1 MGFITCFLL
10 IVNLALVI
18 GLDVVYWWG
27 GWQFGATGILGVIG
41 FILRYMFSVE
51 KGQG

>member
-18 GLDVVYWWG
+18 GLDVVYWW
-27 GWQFGATGILGVIG
+27 
-41 FILRYMFSVE
+41 
-51 KGQG
+51 KGQGTGI

>member
-18 GLDVVYWWG
+18 GLDVLYWWV
-27 GWQFGATGILGVIG
+27 GWQFGATGIL
-41 FILRYMFSVE
+41 
-51 KGQG
+51 